1 MRSALFWVIAVA
13 VVAAVVVTY
22 AAERGGPAGGPVG
35 PAALI
40 GTPARSFPAR
50 DLAGKDVSL
59 ADYRGKVVLLNLWA
73 SWCTPCRQ
81 EMPALEQLYRENR
94 ARGLVVLGVDQGES
108 KEAATAFVREHGVTF
123 DVLLDEEQ
131 QYGRAYAA
139 VGLPTTLVIDR
150 SGRIVHGYD
159 GALTLSEMREAVD
172 GTLRAT

>member
-1 MRSALFWVIAVA
+1 M
-13 VVAAVVVTY
+13 
-22 AAERGGPAGGPVG
+22 
-35 PAALI
+35 
-40 GTPARSFPAR
+40 
-50 DLAGKDVSL
+50 
-59 ADYRGKVVLLNLWA
+59 
-73 SWCTPCRQ
+73 
-81 EMPALEQLYRENR
+81 
-94 ARGLVVLGVDQGES
+94 
-108 KEAATAFVREHGVTF
+108 REHGVTF